1 MTVFQ
6 IAAFLLLGLALA
18 ATVTLAVRNRI
29 AGRVAFAWS
38 LLWIA
43 AIIAIARPQLT
54 VTLANALGIAR
65 GADLVF
71 YLAILGM
78 LVGFFAVFVRM
89 RRFETEMTRV
99 VRELALR
106 APSGSAEGKRSEA
119 PGNEDAG
126 RD

>member
-29 AGRVAFAWS
+29 AGRVASAWS

-106 APSGSAEGKRSEA
+106 APSGTAEGKRAEA
-119 PGNEDAG
+119 RGSEDAG

>member
-1 MTVFQ
+1 MTTFQ
-6 IAAFLLLGLALA
+6 IAAFVLLGLALA

-38 LLWIA
+38 VLWIA
-43 AIIAIARPQLT
+43 AIVAIARPQLT

-78 LVGFFAVFVRM
+78 LIGFFAVFVRM

-106 APSGSAEGKRSEA
+106 SPQEPLQQTKTD
-119 PGNEDAG
+119 PPPDC
-126 RD
+126 

>member
-6 IAAFLLLGLALA
+6 IAAFVLLGLALA

-29 AGRVAFAWS
+29 AGRVASAWS

-43 AIIAIARPQLT
+43 AIVAIARPQLT

-106 APSGSAEGKRSEA
+106 APSEP
-119 PGNEDAG
+119 PGGAKVEPPPSDL
-126 RD
+126 

>member
-1 MTVFQ
+1 
-6 IAAFLLLGLALA
+6 
-18 ATVTLAVRNRI
+18 VRNRI
-29 AGRVAFAWS
+29 AGRVALAWS

-43 AIIAIARPQLT
+43 AIVAIARPQLT
-54 VTLANALGIAR
+54 VTIANALGIAR

-106 APSGSAEGKRSEA
+106 APSEPLERTGTETPAGEGGER
-119 PGNEDAG
+119 G
-126 RD
+126 

>member
-6 IAAFLLLGLALA
+6 IAAFILLGLALA

-43 AIIAIARPQLT
+43 AIVAIARPQLT
-54 VTLANALGIAR
+54 VTVANALGIAR

-106 APSGSAEGKRSEA
+106 APGEPLDGSKTGKPSPEA
-119 PGNEDAG
+119 
-126 RD
+126 

>member
-1 MTVFQ
+1 MTNFQ
-6 IAAFLLLGLALA
+6 LAAFVLLGLALS
-18 ATVTLAVRNRI
+18 ATVALAMRNRI
-29 AGRVAFAWS
+29 SGRVGIAWA

-43 AIIAIARPQLT
+43 AIVAIARPSIT
-54 VTLANALGIAR
+54 VTLAHALGIAR

-89 RRFETEMTRV
+89 RRFEAEMTKV

-106 APSGSAEGKRSEA
+106 SPAE
-119 PGNEDAG
+119 PAG
-126 RD
+126 DGENATPDPPAAGC

>member
-6 IAAFLLLGLALA
+6 IAAFLILGLALA
-18 ATVTLAVRNRI
+18 ATVTMAVRNRI

-54 VTLANALGIAR
+54 VTVANVLGIAR

-106 APSGSAEGKRSEA
+106 APGGTTEEKRSEGKRD
-119 PGNEDAG
+119 EDAG